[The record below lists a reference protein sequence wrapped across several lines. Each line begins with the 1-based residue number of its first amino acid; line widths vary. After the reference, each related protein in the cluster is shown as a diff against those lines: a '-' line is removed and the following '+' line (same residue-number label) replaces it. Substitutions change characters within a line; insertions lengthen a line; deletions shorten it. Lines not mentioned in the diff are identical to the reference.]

1 MHYAFQCQDGL
12 FASCQVEFI
21 VSLFIDLSEKIIKN
35 LRAQK
40 ISWKQ
45 MEVRYLIQKF
55 GLGRK
60 SPIVLVTRNNYFI

>member
-1 MHYAFQCQDGL
+1 MHSNVKTVYSLHVKYIEVIA
-12 FASCQVEFI
+12 
-21 VSLFIDLSEKIIKN
+21 SLFIDLSEKIIKN